1 MKSKHDQELFYL
13 SIDDVAELLRTR
25 KVSPVDLLESV
36 LGRVEQINPKL
47 NAFITVAADEAR
59 RDARQAQKEIQQKR
73 YRGYLHGVPI
83 PIKDNIKTRGIRTT
97 AGSSILSN
105 FVPSEDAEVVRALR
119 RAGAIIFG
127 KTNLHEFAYGIT
139 SENPHYGAVHNPWNV
154 DHMAGGSSGG
164 SAVAVASG
172 MGFGSL
178 GTDTGGSIRIPAS
191 LCGIVG
197 LKPTFGRVSTSGVIP
212 LSKSLDH
219 VGPIT
224 RTVSDAAAVLEAIS
238 KGKRR
243 FRSPF
248 RAAEGNA
255 RNSRRLNVLLGW
267 PRQFFDQVDPEV
279 QAAIEGAMKVLEK
292 LGARRLEVSLDQLG
306 LSADAGTQIAL
317 AEARHYHESTGNYPA
332 RAESYGKDV
341 RERFEQASTVSAL
354 DYLRASD
361 ARRRVLE
368 DFDAA
373 FQSADALVAPATPIA
388 APQIGEQKITI
399 NGREES
405 VRSALVRISRPAN
418 FTGHPAIAFPC
429 GFTKAGLPIG
439 IQLIGRHWDE
449 AGILS
454 TARAYEQH
462 TQWHLM
468 RPTV

>member
-59 RDARQAQKEIQQKR
+59 RDACQAQKEIQQKR

-105 FVPSEDAEVVRALR
+105 FVLSEDAEVVRALR

-197 LKPTFGRVSTSGVIP
+197 PHATVRRVSTSGVIP

-248 RAAEGNA
+248 RAAEG
-255 RNSRRLNVLLGW
+255 
-267 PRQFFDQVDPEV
+267 
-279 QAAIEGAMKVLEK
+279 
-292 LGARRLEVSLDQLG
+292 
-306 LSADAGTQIAL
+306 
-317 AEARHYHESTGNYPA
+317 
-332 RAESYGKDV
+332 
-341 RERFEQASTVSAL
+341 
-354 DYLRASD
+354 
-361 ARRRVLE
+361 
-368 DFDAA
+368 
-373 FQSADALVAPATPIA
+373 
-388 APQIGEQKITI
+388 
-399 NGREES
+399 
-405 VRSALVRISRPAN
+405 
-418 FTGHPAIAFPC
+418 
-429 GFTKAGLPIG
+429 
-439 IQLIGRHWDE
+439 
-449 AGILS
+449 
-454 TARAYEQH
+454 
-462 TQWHLM
+462 
-468 RPTV
+468 